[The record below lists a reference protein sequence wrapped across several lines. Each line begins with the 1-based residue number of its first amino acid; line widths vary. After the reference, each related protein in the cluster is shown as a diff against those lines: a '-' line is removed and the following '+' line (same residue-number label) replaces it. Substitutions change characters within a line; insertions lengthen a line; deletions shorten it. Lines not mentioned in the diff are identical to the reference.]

1 MQFTFVSMEAIGN
14 FIDYLE
20 FEKRFSKHTLKAYR
34 SDLQQFALFLKTEEQ
49 VEKLDDISSPMIRS
63 WLVKMMEEGIDPRSI
78 NRKITSLK
86 TFFKYSM
93 KSSWIRIN
101 PMLKVVSPKIPKKLP
116 VYVEAH
122 KMDFLLDSTEFSTGF
137 EGVRDR
143 LILELF
149 YGTGMRR
156 AELLSLL
163 MEDLDMHQKQL
174 KVTGKRNKQR
184 IIPLH
189 DSLLILFQQYLSLR
203 ITISGNDSLVFI
215 TPQGKPL
222 YPELVY
228 RLVKKHLSKVSTQ
241 KKRSPHV
248 LRHSFA
254 TEMLNQGADL
264 NAIKEILG
272 HANLSATQVYT
283 HNSIEKLRNVYK
295 KAHPRGEE

>member
-1 MQFTFVSMEAIGN
+1 MEITFVLMEAIGN

-34 SDLQQFALFLKTEEQ
+34 SDLHQFAVFLRTEEQ
-49 VEKLDDISSPMIRS
+49 IEKLEEITSMVIRS
-63 WLVKMMEEGIDPRSI
+63 WLVRMMEEGIDPRSI

-93 KSSWIRIN
+93 KSNWITIN
-101 PMLKVVSPKIPKKLP
+101 PMLKVVSPKVPKKLP
-116 VYVEAH
+116 VYIEAH
-122 KMDFLLDSTEFSTGF
+122 KLDFLLDSTEFSSGF

-156 AELLSLL
+156 AELLTLK
-163 MEDLDMHQKQL
+163 MEDLDIHQKQL

-189 DSLLILFQQYLSLR
+189 DSLLSLFQDYLNERKSIL
-203 ITISGNDSLVFI
+203 GNESLVFV

-228 RLVKKHLSKVSTQ
+228 RMVKKHLSKVSTQ
-241 KKRSPHV
+241 QKRSPHV

-264 NAIKEILG
+264 NSIKEILG

>member
-1 MQFTFVSMEAIGN
+1 MEAIGN
-14 FIDYLE
+14 FMDYLE
-20 FEKRFSKHTLKAYR
+20 FEKRFSVHTLKAYR
-34 SDLQQFALFLKTEEQ
+34 SDLQQFAQFLRTEEQ
-49 VEKLDDISSPMIRS
+49 IEKINEISSPIIRS
-63 WLVKMMEEGIDPRSI
+63 WLVKLMEEGIDPRSV
-78 NRKITSLK
+78 NRKITALK
-86 TFFKYSM
+86 TFFKYAM
-93 KSSWIRIN
+93 KSKWISIN

-116 VYVEAH
+116 VYLEAG
-122 KMDFLLDSTEFSTGF
+122 KLDFLLDSTEFTTDFTGI
-137 EGVRDR
+137 RDR

-156 AELLSLL
+156 AELLTSTT
-163 MEDLDMHQKQL
+163 EDLDLHQKQL

-189 DSLLILFQQYLSLR
+189 TGLLTLFEQYMILRNSIKTEHSF
-203 ITISGNDSLVFI
+203 VFI
-215 TPQGKPL
+215 TPDGKQL

-228 RLVKKHLSKVSTQ
+228 RLVKKQLSKVSTQ

-283 HNSIEKLRNVYK
+283 HNSIEKLRDVYK

>member
-1 MQFTFVSMEAIGN
+1 MEAIGN

-34 SDLQQFALFLKTEEQ
+34 SDLHQFAVFLRTEEQ
-49 VEKLDDISSPMIRS
+49 IEKLEEISSMVIRS
-63 WLVKMMEEGIDPRSI
+63 WLVRMMEEGIDPRSI

-93 KSSWIRIN
+93 KSNWITIN
-101 PMLKVVSPKIPKKLP
+101 PMLKVVSPKVPKKLP
-116 VYVEAH
+116 VYIEAH
-122 KMDFLLDSTEFSTGF
+122 KLDFLLDSTEFSSGF
-137 EGVRDR
+137 EGLRDR

-156 AELLSLL
+156 AELLTLK
-163 MEDLDMHQKQL
+163 MEDLDIHQKQL

-189 DSLLILFQQYLSLR
+189 DSLLSLFQDYLNERKSIL
-203 ITISGNDSLVFI
+203 GNESLVFV

-228 RLVKKHLSKVSTQ
+228 RMVKKHLSKVSTQ
-241 KKRSPHV
+241 QKRSPHV

-264 NAIKEILG
+264 NSIKEILG

>member
-1 MQFTFVSMEAIGN
+1 MEAIGN
-14 FIDYLE
+14 FMDYLE
-20 FEKRFSKHTLKAYR
+20 FEKRFSSHTLKAYR
-34 SDLQQFALFLKTEEQ
+34 TDLQQFAKFLREEEQ
-49 VEKLDDISSPMIRS
+49 IQVLNEISSPIIRS
-63 WLVKMMEEGIDPRSI
+63 WLVKLMEEGIDPRSV
-78 NRKITSLK
+78 NRKITALK
-86 TFFKYSM
+86 TFFKYAM
-93 KSSWIRIN
+93 KSNWIQVN
-101 PMLKVVSPKIPKKLP
+101 PMLKVVSPKIPKRLPIYLEAGKL
-116 VYVEAH
+116 
-122 KMDFLLDSTEFSTGF
+122 DFLLDSTDFSADF
-137 EGVRDR
+137 DGVRNR

-156 AELLSLL
+156 AELITLKE
-163 MEDLDMHQKQL
+163 EDLDMHQKQL

-189 DSLLILFQQYLSLR
+189 DGLLKLFDQYLPLR
-203 ITISGNDSLVFI
+203 GSVCGNESLVFL
-215 TPQGKPL
+215 TGDGRPL

-228 RLVKKHLSKVSTQ
+228 RLVKKQLSKVSTQ

-272 HANLSATQVYT
+272 HASLSATQVYT
-283 HNSIEKLRNVYK
+283 HNSIEKLRDVYK

>member
-1 MQFTFVSMEAIGN
+1 MEAIGN
-14 FIDYLE
+14 FMDYLE
-20 FEKRFSKHTLKAYR
+20 FEKRFSVHTLKAYR
-34 SDLQQFALFLKTEEQ
+34 SDLQQFVQFLRAEEQ
-49 VEKLDDISSPMIRS
+49 IETINEISSPIIRS
-63 WLVKMMEEGIDPRSI
+63 WLVKLMEEGMDPRSV
-78 NRKITSLK
+78 NRKITALK

-93 KSSWIRIN
+93 KSRWISVN
-101 PMLKVVSPKIPKKLP
+101 PMLKVVSPKTPKKLP
-116 VYVEAH
+116 VYLEAG
-122 KMDFLLDSTEFSTGF
+122 KLDFLLDSTEFSSDFTGI
-137 EGVRDR
+137 RDR

-156 AELLSLL
+156 AELLTSTI
-163 MEDLDMHQKQL
+163 EDLDLHQKQL

-189 DSLLILFQQYLSLR
+189 SGLLSLFEQYLEFRNSKKTEHSF
-203 ITISGNDSLVFI
+203 IFI
-215 TPQGKPL
+215 TPEGKQL

-228 RLVKKHLSKVSTQ
+228 RLVKKQLSKVSTQ

-272 HANLSATQVYT
+272 HANLSATQIYT
-283 HNSIEKLRNVYK
+283 HNSIEKLRDVYK

>member
-1 MQFTFVSMEAIGN
+1 MEAIGN

-34 SDLQQFALFLKTEEQ
+34 SDLHQFAVFLRTEEQ
-49 VEKLDDISSPMIRS
+49 IEKLEEITSMVIRS
-63 WLVKMMEEGIDPRSI
+63 WLVRMMEEGIDPRSI

-93 KSSWIRIN
+93 KSNWITIN
-101 PMLKVVSPKIPKKLP
+101 PMLKVVSPKVPKKLP
-116 VYVEAH
+116 VYIEAH
-122 KMDFLLDSTEFSTGF
+122 KLDFLLDSTEFSSGF

-156 AELLSLL
+156 AELLTLK
-163 MEDLDMHQKQL
+163 MEDLDIHQKQL

-189 DSLLILFQQYLSLR
+189 DSLLSLFQDYLNERKSIL
-203 ITISGNDSLVFI
+203 GNESLVFV

-228 RLVKKHLSKVSTQ
+228 RMVKKHLSKVSTQ
-241 KKRSPHV
+241 QKRSPHV

-264 NAIKEILG
+264 NSIKEILG

>member
-1 MQFTFVSMEAIGN
+1 MEAIGN
-14 FIDYLE
+14 FMDYLE
-20 FEKRFSKHTLKAYR
+20 FEKRFSVHTLKAYR
-34 SDLQQFALFLKTEEQ
+34 SDLLQFAQFLRTEEQ
-49 VEKLDDISSPMIRS
+49 IEKINEISSPIIRS
-63 WLVKMMEEGIDPRSI
+63 WLVKLMEEGIDPRSV
-78 NRKITSLK
+78 NRKITALK
-86 TFFKYSM
+86 TFFKYAM
-93 KSSWIRIN
+93 KSKWISIN

-116 VYVEAH
+116 VYLEAG
-122 KMDFLLDSTEFSTGF
+122 KLDFLLDSTEFTTDFTGI
-137 EGVRDR
+137 RDR

-156 AELLSLL
+156 AELLTSTI
-163 MEDLDMHQKQL
+163 EDLDIHQKQL

-189 DSLLILFQQYLSLR
+189 TGLLTLFEQYMTLR
-203 ITISGNDSLVFI
+203 NSIKTEHSFVFI
-215 TPQGKPL
+215 TPEGKQL

-228 RLVKKHLSKVSTQ
+228 RLVKKQLSKVSTQ

-283 HNSIEKLRNVYK
+283 HNSIEKLRDVYK
-295 KAHPRGEE
+295 KAHPRGEK

>member
-1 MQFTFVSMEAIGN
+1 MEAIGN
-14 FIDYLE
+14 FMDYLE
-20 FEKRFSKHTLKAYR
+20 FEKRFSVHTLKAYR
-34 SDLQQFALFLKTEEQ
+34 SDLQQFAQFLRTEEQ
-49 VEKLDDISSPMIRS
+49 IEKINEISSPIIRS
-63 WLVKMMEEGIDPRSI
+63 WLVKLMEEGIDPRSV
-78 NRKITSLK
+78 NRKITALK
-86 TFFKYSM
+86 TFFKYAM
-93 KSSWIRIN
+93 KSKWISIN

-116 VYVEAH
+116 VYLEAG
-122 KMDFLLDSTEFSTGF
+122 KLEFLLDSTEFTTDFKGI
-137 EGVRDR
+137 RDR

-156 AELLSLL
+156 AELLTSTT
-163 MEDLDMHQKQL
+163 EDLDLHQKQL

-189 DSLLILFQQYLSLR
+189 TGLLTLFEQYMILRNSIKTEHSF
-203 ITISGNDSLVFI
+203 VFI
-215 TPQGKPL
+215 TPDGKQL

-228 RLVKKHLSKVSTQ
+228 RLVKKQLSKVSTQ

-283 HNSIEKLRNVYK
+283 HNSIEKLRDVYK

>member
-1 MQFTFVSMEAIGN
+1 MEAIGN
-14 FIDYLE
+14 FMDYLE
-20 FEKRFSKHTLKAYR
+20 FEKRFSVHTLKAYR
-34 SDLQQFALFLKTEEQ
+34 SDLQQFVQFLRTEEQ
-49 VEKLDDISSPMIRS
+49 IEAINEISSPIIRS
-63 WLVKMMEEGIDPRSI
+63 WLVKLMEEGMDPRSV
-78 NRKITSLK
+78 NRKITALK
-86 TFFKYSM
+86 TFFKYAM
-93 KSSWIRIN
+93 KSRWISVN
-101 PMLKVVSPKIPKKLP
+101 PMLKVVSPKTPKKLP
-116 VYVEAH
+116 VYLEAG
-122 KMDFLLDSTEFSTGF
+122 KLDFLLDSTEFSADFTGI
-137 EGVRDR
+137 RDR

-156 AELLSLL
+156 AELLTSNI
-163 MEDLDMHQKQL
+163 EDLDLHQKQL

-189 DSLLILFQQYLSLR
+189 SGLLVLFEQYLELR
-203 ITISGNDSLVFI
+203 NSKKTDHSFIFI
-215 TPQGKPL
+215 TPEGKQL

-228 RLVKKHLSKVSTQ
+228 RLVKKQLSKVSTQ

-283 HNSIEKLRNVYK
+283 HNSIEKLRDVYK

>member
-20 FEKRFSKHTLKAYR
+20 FEKRFSMHTLKAYR

-93 KSSWIRIN
+93 KSSWIRTN

-122 KMDFLLDSTEFSTGF
+122 KLDFLLDSTEFPSGF
-137 EGVRDR
+137 EGARDR

-163 MEDLDMHQKQL
+163 MEDLDIHQKQL

-189 DSLLILFQQYLSLR
+189 DSLLNLFHQYLDLR
-203 ITISGNDSLVFI
+203 NSISGNDSLVFI

>member
-1 MQFTFVSMEAIGN
+1 MEAIGN
-14 FIDYLE
+14 FMDYLE
-20 FEKRFSKHTLKAYR
+20 FEKRFSVHTLRAYR
-34 SDLQQFALFLKTEEQ
+34 TDLQQFVQFLRAEEQ
-49 VEKLDDISSPMIRS
+49 IEKIDEISSPIIRS
-63 WLVKMMEEGIDPRSI
+63 WLVKLMEEGIDPRSV
-78 NRKITSLK
+78 NRKITALK
-86 TFFKYSM
+86 TFFKYAM
-93 KSSWIRIN
+93 KSRWISVN

-116 VYVEAH
+116 VYLEAS
-122 KMDFLLDSTEFSTGF
+122 KLNFLLDSTEFAADFTGI
-137 EGVRDR
+137 RDR

-156 AELLSLL
+156 AELLTSTI
-163 MEDLDMHQKQL
+163 EDLDLHQKQL

-189 DSLLILFQQYLSLR
+189 AGLLSLFEQYLELR
-203 ITISGNDSLVFI
+203 NAMKTNHSFVFI
-215 TPQGKPL
+215 TPDGKQL

-228 RLVKKHLSKVSTQ
+228 RLVKKQLSKVSTQ

-283 HNSIEKLRNVYK
+283 HNSIEKLRDVYK

>member
-1 MQFTFVSMEAIGN
+1 MEAIGN
-14 FIDYLE
+14 FMDYLE
-20 FEKRFSKHTLKAYR
+20 FEKRFSVHTLRAYR
-34 SDLQQFALFLKTEEQ
+34 TDLQQFAQFLRAEEQ
-49 VEKLDDISSPMIRS
+49 IEKIDEISSPIIRS
-63 WLVKMMEEGIDPRSI
+63 WLVKLMEEGIDPRSV
-78 NRKITSLK
+78 NRKITALK
-86 TFFKYSM
+86 TFFKYAM
-93 KSSWIRIN
+93 KSRWISVN

-116 VYVEAH
+116 VYLEAG
-122 KMDFLLDSTEFSTGF
+122 KLNFLLDSTEFAADFIGI
-137 EGVRDR
+137 RDR

-156 AELLSLL
+156 AELLTSTI
-163 MEDLDMHQKQL
+163 EDLDLHQKQL

-189 DSLLILFQQYLSLR
+189 SGLLSLFEQYLELR
-203 ITISGNDSLVFI
+203 SSKQTDHSFIFI
-215 TPQGKPL
+215 TPDGKQL

-228 RLVKKHLSKVSTQ
+228 RLVKKQLSKVSTQ

-283 HNSIEKLRNVYK
+283 HNSIEKLRDVYK

>member
-1 MQFTFVSMEAIGN
+1 MEAIGN

-20 FEKRFSKHTLKAYR
+20 FEKRFSIHTLKAYR
-34 SDLQQFALFLKTEEQ
+34 SDLQQFAIFLRTEEQ
-49 VEKLDDISSPMIRS
+49 VEKLDEISSPMIRS

-93 KSSWIRIN
+93 KNGWITIN
-101 PMLKVVSPKIPKKLP
+101 PMLKVVSPKVPKKLP
-116 VYVEAH
+116 VYVEAQ
-122 KMDFLLDSTEFSTGF
+122 KMDFLLDSTEFPAGF
-137 EGVRDR
+137 EGTRDR

-163 MEDLDMHQKQL
+163 MEDLDVHQKQL

-189 DSLLILFQQYLSLR
+189 DSLLDLFRQYLELR
-203 ITISGNDSLVFI
+203 NPIVGNDALVFV

-228 RLVKKHLSKVSTQ
+228 RLVKKQLSKVSTQ
-241 KKRSPHV
+241 SKRSPHV

>member
-1 MQFTFVSMEAIGN
+1 MEAIGN
-14 FIDYLE
+14 FMDYLE
-20 FEKRFSKHTLKAYR
+20 FEKRFSVHTLKAYR
-34 SDLQQFALFLKTEEQ
+34 TDLHQFAQFLRSEEQ
-49 VEKLDDISSPMIRS
+49 IEKIHEISSPIIRS
-63 WLVKMMEEGIDPRSI
+63 WLVKLMEEGIDPRSV
-78 NRKITSLK
+78 NRKITALK
-86 TFFKYSM
+86 TFFKYAM
-93 KSSWIRIN
+93 KSKWVSVN

-116 VYVEAH
+116 VYLEAG
-122 KMDFLLDSTEFSTGF
+122 KLDFLLDSTEFGLDFSGI
-137 EGVRDR
+137 RDK

-156 AELLSLL
+156 AELLTSVI
-163 MEDLDMHQKQL
+163 EDLDLHQKQL

-189 DSLLILFQQYLSLR
+189 SGLLTLFEHYLDLR
-203 ITISGNDSLVFI
+203 KNIKTEHSFVFI
-215 TPQGKPL
+215 TPDGKPL

-283 HNSIEKLRNVYK
+283 HNSIEKLRDVYK

>member
-1 MQFTFVSMEAIGN
+1 
-14 FIDYLE
+14 
-20 FEKRFSKHTLKAYR
+20 
-34 SDLQQFALFLKTEEQ
+34 
-49 VEKLDDISSPMIRS
+49 
-63 WLVKMMEEGIDPRSI
+63 
-78 NRKITSLK
+78 
-86 TFFKYSM
+86 
-93 KSSWIRIN
+93 
-101 PMLKVVSPKIPKKLP
+101 
-116 VYVEAH
+116 
-122 KMDFLLDSTEFSTGF
+122 MDFLLDSTEFPSGF
-137 EGVRDR
+137 EGTRDR

-163 MEDLDMHQKQL
+163 MEDLDVHQKQL

-189 DSLLILFQQYLSLR
+189 DALLDLFRQYLELR
-203 ITISGNDSLVFI
+203 KPIVGNDALVFV

-241 KKRSPHV
+241 SKRSPHV